1 MSELLGLADVVGL
14 LLVLI
19 VLYLGAIVT
28 RRRLIG
34 RNGGTFE
41 FGLRVSP
48 ELATGGWALGI
59 GRFSGDK
66 LEWFRT
72 FSLILRP
79 AHTWTREQLH
89 YAGRRERT
97 DDEEYTVYADHVIV
111 RCDGPTG
118 PLEFAMP
125 LSAVTGFLAWLEASP
140 PGRGHR
146 PII

>member
-19 VLYLGAIVT
+19 VVYLGAIVT
-28 RRRLIG
+28 RRRWIG
-34 RNGGTFE
+34 RHGGTFE
-41 FGLRVSP
+41 FSLRLTL
-48 ELATGGWALGI
+48 EGTGGGWAMGI
-59 GRFSGDK
+59 GRFSGDH

-72 FSLILRP
+72 FSIVLRP
-79 AHTWTREQLH
+79 ARTWTRDELH

-97 DDEEYTVYADHVIV
+97 EDDEHSVYADHVIV
-111 RCDGPTG
+111 RCDGPKG

-125 LSAVTGFLAWLEASP
+125 LTAVTGFLAWLEASP

>member
-1 MSELLGLADVVGL
+1 MTELLWLADALAL

-19 VLYLGAIVT
+19 VLYLAAIVS
-28 RRRLIG
+28 RRRWVG
-34 RNGGTFE
+34 RHGGTFE
-41 FGLRVSP
+41 FSLRISP
-48 ELATGGWALGI
+48 GAPGGGWALGI
-59 GRFSGDK
+59 GRYWGER

-72 FSLILRP
+72 FSIFPRP
-79 AHTWTREQLH
+79 ARTWTRDSLE
-89 YAGRRERT
+89 YTGRRERAAA
-97 DDEEYTVYADHVIV
+97 EENSVYADHVIL

-125 LSAVTGFLAWLEASP
+125 LTAVTGFLAWLEASP